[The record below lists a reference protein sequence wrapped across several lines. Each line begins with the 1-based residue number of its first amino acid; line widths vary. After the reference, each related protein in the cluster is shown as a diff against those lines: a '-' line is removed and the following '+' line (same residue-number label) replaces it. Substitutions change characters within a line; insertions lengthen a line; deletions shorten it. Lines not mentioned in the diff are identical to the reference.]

1 MRLRRFIFPIIFIFC
16 IWVFAFG
23 GIAMLARP
31 SINDRIQKVFADMGY
46 PHASYTLLVHSM
58 NDIEI
63 KNVTLDPE
71 GISTIDDIHITA
83 SPFYVLNNKITDVQI
98 KRPDFIFGPDDPPL
112 PRLARFYT
120 SLQNTAQ
127 TLRTLK
133 IDDLNISYA
142 GDTFNPTVKISTDI
156 QRDPKTNAPQ
166 ALWTIYA
173 QQKDLNLNIKGSYLP
188 SPTNPLQSL
197 FSMDI
202 IEGRIDTDH
211 IMTSRTSGN
220 IRAVVQDGLFKNID
234 GKILIGGARIYTLPL
249 GNIRIGLR
257 PKNTSAPLPVE
268 VFIES
273 DVPQVPETS
282 FSGRLVYNTD
292 SIKGLFQL
300 SGMHPEE
307 MIRTLMP
314 DTGFPVPNDHK
325 FTLSYKVEEKNIL
338 SFLSSIL
345 KGTLFIYGDT
355 QNPIAGMTIDCT
367 QDRKGCM
374 TNLPP
379 TTFSANVIQTWMG
392 DFLDPTGIH
401 LNTGNMMIQGETLI
415 TDSDIIPLSLSYTS
429 DDMDLT
435 WKGIDLSNVIF
446 DITHT
451 SSSFLINRF
460 SANGLSGHITLQ
472 SNAHGGKTSYILDG
486 KDLDFGSCAS
496 VFGLR
501 SSLNARGKV
510 DVSLNWIPDPSAQ
523 SLSNVSINIKGNNG
537 QFSYRPKT
545 YPPYLSGSSKS
556 RQAIRG
562 ILNDMDYEH
571 IDISLNAVT
580 AKKANGKI
588 SLSGTSPLYGAQPIQ
603 LELKGDGSIPD
614 DIINIL
620 TMSK

>member
-23 GIAMLARP
+23 GMSVLARP
-31 SINDRIQKVFADMGY
+31 FIQDRIQKVFADMGY

-58 NDIEI
+58 NDIQI

-71 GISTIDDIHITA
+71 GISTIDDIHIAA
-83 SPFYVLNNKITDVQI
+83 SPFYLLNNKITDVQI
-98 KRPDFIFGPDDPPL
+98 KRPDFIFGPDDLPL

-120 SLQNTAQ
+120 SLQNTVQ

-142 GDTFNPTVKISTDI
+142 GDTFNPTIKISTDI

-197 FSMDI
+197 FSMDL
-202 IEGRIDTDH
+202 IEGRIDTSEV
-211 IMTSRTSGN
+211 MTSRTSGT
-220 IRAVVQDGLFKNID
+220 IRAVFQDGLFKNID
-234 GKILIGGARIYTLPL
+234 GKILMGGARIYTLPL

-257 PKNTSAPLPVE
+257 PKNTSTPLPIE

-273 DVPQVPETS
+273 DVPQIPETS

-307 MIRTLMP
+307 MIKTLMP
-314 DTGFPVPNDHK
+314 DAEFPVPNDHK

-355 QNPIAGMTIDCT
+355 QNPIAGMTIDCI
-367 QDRKGCM
+367 QSDKGCV

-392 DFLDPTGIH
+392 DLLDQVGIH
-401 LNTGNMMIQGETLI
+401 LNSGNIMIQGETLI
-415 TDSDIIPLSLSYTS
+415 TNADITPLSLSYAS

-446 DITHT
+446 DMTHT
-451 SSSFLINRF
+451 PSSFLINRF
-460 SANGLSGHITLQ
+460 AADGLSGQIKLR
-472 SNAHGGKTSYILDG
+472 SSARGDKMSYTLDG
-486 KDLDFGSCAS
+486 TDLDFGSCAS

-501 SSLNARGKV
+501 SSLNAKGKV
-510 DVSLNWIPDPSAQ
+510 NLSINWVLDPSAQ
-523 SLSNVSINIKGNNG
+523 LLSNLSMDLKGNNG

-556 RQAIRG
+556 RQTIRDV
-562 ILNDMDYEH
+562 LNDMDYKD

-580 AKKANGKI
+580 PKKANGKI
-588 SLSGTSPLYGAQPIQ
+588 SLSGTSPVYGAQPIQ
-603 LELKGDGSIPD
+603 LELKGDGSIPN

-620 TMSK
+620 TVSK